1 MTRSASFIEN
11 ALTED
16 GKVLIHCYHGVSR
29 SATLLAAYL
38 LKDKIIYREKSSKT
52 EDVSG
57 CIDEVLT
64 FIKSRRSIVC
74 PNDGFMA
81 QLQLWKSMHCRID
94 QSFMPYKMYKLC
106 LIHQQIKT
114 TKIMPNMVKSF
125 FKVNQIQIVPYF
137 AKKLRL

>member
-52 EDVSG
+52 ADVSG

-81 QLQLWKSMHCRID
+81 QLKLWKSMQCRID
-94 QSFMPYKMYKLC
+94 HSFMPYKMYQLC